1 MGMARNIAGKVGGRR
16 GGSPGCPP
24 GGGAP
29 PPEGGGRGGLAELF
43 RRGRE
48 QQQQGPVGNPGGPSP
63 PLIGPA
69 VPGGYGG
76 MNTQGRGGFMDGMQ
90 PNRPQML
97 TQDGMGGRMQQ
108 QQALAQQM
116 RAVPNPGGGRAA
128 LGNPR
133 QQRVMRGGP
142 TSYGGGRGGRR
153 Y

>member
-29 PPEGGGRGGLAELF
+29 PPEGGGDGRGGLAELF

-48 QQQQGPVGNPGGPSP
+48 QQDGPGGPINRGP
-63 PLIGPA
+63 MLQPA

-76 MNTQGRGGFMDGMQ
+76 MVPQGRGTFRDQMQ

-97 TQDGMGGRMQQ
+97 NSEGMGGRMQQ

-116 RAVPNPGGGRAA
+116 RAPPNPGGGRAA

-133 QQRVMRGGP
+133 QRRAMRGGP
-142 TSYGGGRGGRR
+142 TSYGGGGSR